1 MDVPPEQQLAAELEV
16 EMMTDMYN
24 RMSNACQ
31 KKCIST
37 NYHEAELQKGES
49 VCLDRCIAKY
59 FEIHETIGK
68 KLTEASQVEDE
79 TMKKMQQQ
87 TK

>member
-1 MDVPPEQQLAAELEV
+1 MAAELEV

-24 RMSNACQ
+24 RMTSACHR
-31 KKCIST
+31 KCIST
-37 NYHEAELQKGES
+37 SYHQADLNKGES

-59 FEIHETIGK
+59 LEIHELIGK
-68 KLTEASQVEDE
+68 KLTEASQVEEE

-87 TK
+87 DQLNRGKP